1 MALNMDKLKKKSEDL
16 SRSGGGADYDKL
28 QPGKNVR
35 RVLPPKGDRDVF
47 WSEGYVHFQVGPEG
61 KSTVTC
67 LETYGQGKKCPIC
80 QYVEQLKKGSKADK
94 QLADRIRRT
103 RRMYIN
109 VINRDSED
117 DTPKVLPVGKTILQP
132 LIDLI
137 CDPDYGDITDFEEGR
152 DITITKSGKGLN
164 TEYSVIAKPKPSV
177 ASEEM
182 TEEELQEALP
192 DLDALFIKKTPQE
205 IQDILDGTDGDDD
218 DDDDDGGSGAVSYDD
233 MDLDDLI
240 ALCEERDIKVPPR
253 PTALK
258 LITLLERYDEENGE
272 DEPPK
277 RTAKAGKG
285 AGKKPKATDDDDDD
299 DDDPPF
305 DGGDDGE
312 NDDDGGEDDDDL
324 QAEIA
329 RAVSSRRNRK

>member
-109 VINRDSED
+109 IINRDSED

-218 DDDDDGGSGAVSYDD
+218 DEDDGGGAVSYDD

-277 RTAKAGKG
+277 HTAKAGKG
-285 AGKKPKATDDDDDD
+285 AGKKPKATDGGDDGEN

-305 DGGDDGE
+305 DGGDDDDDE
-312 NDDDGGEDDDDL
+312 DDGGEDDDDL

>member
-16 SRSGGGADYDKL
+16 SKSGGGADYDKL

-67 LETYGQGKKCPIC
+67 LETYGQGKKCPVC

-109 VINRDSED
+109 VINRDGED
-117 DTPKVLPVGKTILQP
+117 ETPKVLPVGKTILQP
-132 LIDLI
+132 IIDII

-152 DITITKSGKGLN
+152 DITITKTGKGLN

-182 TEEELQEALP
+182 TEDELQEALP

-205 IQDILDGTDGDDD
+205 IQDILDGTNGDD

-233 MDLDDLI
+233 MDLDDLT
-240 ALCEERDIKVPPR
+240 ALCEERGIKLPPR

-277 RTAKAGKG
+277 RTSKAGKSTS
-285 AGKKPKATDDDDDD
+285 KKPKDEDDGEDGDDL
-299 DDDPPF
+299 PF
-305 DGGDDGE
+305 EGGDDGDE
-312 NDDDGGEDDDDL
+312 DDGEEDDDL

-329 RAVSSRRNRK
+329 KAVNSRRNRK

>member
-16 SRSGGGADYDKL
+16 SKSGGGADYDKL

-67 LETYGQGKKCPIC
+67 LETYGQGKKCPVC

-109 VINRDSED
+109 VINRDGED
-117 DTPKVLPVGKTILQP
+117 ETPKVLPVGKTILQP
-132 LIDLI
+132 IIDII

-152 DITITKSGKGLN
+152 DITITKTGKGLN

-182 TEEELQEALP
+182 TEDELQEALP

-218 DDDDDGGSGAVSYDD
+218 DDDDGGSGAVSYDD
-233 MDLDDLI
+233 MDLDDLT
-240 ALCEERDIKVPPR
+240 ALCEERGIKLPPR

-258 LITLLERYDEENGE
+258 LITLLERYDEENDE

-277 RTAKAGKG
+277 RTSKAGKSTS
-285 AGKKPKATDDDDDD
+285 KKPKDEDDGEDGDDL
-299 DDDPPF
+299 PF
-305 DGGDDGE
+305 EGGDDGDE
-312 NDDDGGEDDDDL
+312 DDGEEDDDL

-329 RAVSSRRNRK
+329 KAVNSRRNRK

>member
-182 TEEELQEALP
+182 TEDELQEALP

-218 DDDDDGGSGAVSYDD
+218 DDDEDGGSGAVSYDD

-285 AGKKPKATDDDDDD
+285 TGKKPKATDDDG

-305 DGGDDGE
+305 DGSDDGE